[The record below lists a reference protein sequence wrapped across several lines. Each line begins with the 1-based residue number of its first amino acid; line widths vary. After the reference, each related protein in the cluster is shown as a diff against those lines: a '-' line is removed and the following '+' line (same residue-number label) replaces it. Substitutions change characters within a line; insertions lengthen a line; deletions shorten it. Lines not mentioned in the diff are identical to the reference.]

1 MAPATVRAS
10 TIPQR
15 VVGIPSPVVGAPVGI
30 RAALVDM
37 QEVVMEGVATIKL
50 SWPVASACS
59 FWLDVIIFV
68 RRLLLLRI
76 DPGLVCLGFRMSGN
90 PGLPIWRPSADR
102 RILWQSCTP

>member
-37 QEVVMEGVATIKL
+37 QEVVMEGVATTKTL
-50 SWPVASACS
+50 LASGFS
-59 FWLDVIIFV
+59 
-68 RRLLLLRI
+68 LLFL
-76 DPGLVCLGFRMSGN
+76 
-90 PGLPIWRPSADR
+90 A
-102 RILWQSCTP
+102 